1 MNTRKTLIVG
11 GVAAVLA
18 VAGFGAAYAQRA
30 EWRGPGGPM
39 GPGMMMHEGTFGG
52 GMMAARFC
60 AAKDPI
66 APRISNRI
74 EKVLQPT
81 DAQKADFEALKTALG
96 KAETDLKAACPTEA
110 ELADRT
116 PPGRLNLAEK
126 NLTAMVAALGT
137 IKGPFNAL
145 YAKLDDAQR
154 DRIRWAEGRA
164 MSWNER
170 GPHGHGDHGPRW
182 R

>member
-1 MNTRKTLIVG
+1 MNTRKTLLVG
-11 GVAAVLA
+11 GVAAAMA

-30 EWRGPGGPM
+30 EGRGPHGPRD
-39 GPGMMMHEGTFGG
+39 PGMEMTPGMFGG

-60 AAKDPI
+60 AAKEPM
-66 APRISNRI
+66 APRITNRI

-81 DAQKADFEALKTALG
+81 EAQKADFETLKAALG

-126 NLTAMVAALGT
+126 NLTAMTAALGT

-164 MSWNER
+164 MSSNGR
-170 GPHGHGDHGPRW
+170 GPHGHGEHGQRW